1 MRVKIKIKNK
11 LESYKISLIGG
22 LKKRKIPL
30 TNEKNQKNK
39 DEIKKKYIIN
49 LDWMIKLITNK
60 ISIED
65 M

>member
-49 LDWMIKLITNK
+49 LD
-60 ISIED
+60 
-65 M
+65 